1 MTGIRVFRQWVPSF
15 LLFVSM
21 TFLATVSQAQL
32 AIAPSSVSF
41 GNVLVGNT
49 QTQWVSVSNVGSS
62 NIYVS
67 QLGASGTGYT
77 AQGVSLPFT
86 LSPGQK
92 VSVQVVFTPPAVGS
106 DSGRFSASGS
116 MTSGGSSNWG
126 RHRWRNGG
134 WSSTS
139 ASASLSGAGISSTG
153 GAGAITASPAS
164 LAFGSIMPGTSQ
176 TLMETLKNTGTTS
189 VTISGASLSS
199 GSFTVSGLTLPMT
212 LQGGQSATFAVVF
225 APTAGGTNSGTLAIA
240 SNASN
245 SVLSIG
251 LSGSGAAAGQL
262 QLTPTAL
269 NFGNVVT
276 GASATLNGALS
287 ASGSSVT
294 ISGATLSST
303 EFSVSGISLPMTLA
317 AGQTAAYTVTFL
329 PNATGSTS
337 GTLAFASNASNST
350 VKQTLSGSGTAA
362 AQHTVNLSWTPSS
375 TQSVVSYNVYRSGAS
390 GGPYAQLTSA
400 DANASWSDASVSAGQ
415 TYYYVVTSVDGTGT
429 ESAYSNQAKAVIP
442 TP

>member
-1 MTGIRVFRQWVPSF
+1 
-15 LLFVSM
+15 
-21 TFLATVSQAQL
+21 
-32 AIAPSSVSF
+32 
-41 GNVLVGNT
+41 
-49 QTQWVSVSNVGSS
+49 
-62 NIYVS
+62 
-67 QLGASGTGYT
+67 
-77 AQGVSLPFT
+77 
-86 LSPGQK
+86 
-92 VSVQVVFTPPAVGS
+92 
-106 DSGRFSASGS
+106 
-116 MTSGGSSNWG
+116 
-126 RHRWRNGG
+126 
-134 WSSTS
+134 
-139 ASASLSGAGISSTG
+139 
-153 GAGAITASPAS
+153 
-164 LAFGSIMPGTSQ
+164 MPGTSQ

-303 EFSVSGISLPMTLA
+303 EFSVSGIALPMTLA